1 MAKEHPETIAII
13 NGRQVTREKFTSFV
27 LLRKEG
33 VGSEDLHVP
42 KHELFREFVI
52 QQLVLQEA
60 ARKGVWV
67 DEDEAKQ
74 QLRNWL
80 PEDQVS
86 SPALTELARD
96 FLRSQEFL
104 HESIHLQVQLSLQEL
119 RNYYRD
125 HQDKFVVEDGV
136 HLLEILVD
144 DSDLARQL
152 HDQLRPGDART
163 FKRVANLHSQGAR
176 AEKGGDLGVF
186 RRGEL
191 PEEFEKVIF
200 SLKPGQV
207 SSVFESN
214 HGFHIFMI
222 EEFIRRHPQKFYEVQ
237 KEIFERLTAE
247 KERAVLDQ
255 YLTRLIRNASIQV
268 HDESLNFEW

>member
-163 FKRVANLHSQGAR
+163 FRRVANLHSQGAR

>member
-1 MAKEHPETIAII
+1 MAKEHPETIAVI

-33 VGSEDLHVP
+33 VGSEDPHVP
-42 KHELFREFVI
+42 QHELFREFVI

-60 ARKGVWV
+60 ERKGVWV
-67 DEDEAKQ
+67 DENEVKQ

-80 PEDQVS
+80 PEDQVP

-104 HESIHLQVQLSLQEL
+104 HESIHPQAQLSLKEL

-125 HQDKFVVEDGV
+125 HQDKFVVEDGT

-152 HDQLRPGDART
+152 HAQLRPGDART
-163 FKRVANLHSQGAR
+163 FKKMAKLHSQGAR
-176 AEKGGDLGVF
+176 AEQGGDLGVF

-207 SSVFESN
+207 SFVFESN

-237 KEIFERLTAE
+237 KEIFARLTAE